1 MMKILSRKEQFI
13 ALCPDAP
20 AFRFRQFEAALYDPA
35 FRNFSDISTM
45 PLPMRETL
53 ALRMSWLSLRPVQV
67 FESAKKDTH
76 KAVVELGDGKRVET
90 VLMRNARG
98 QWTVCV
104 SSQVGCAM
112 ACAFCATG
120 TMGFA
125 RNLIADEIADQV
137 RFWFAFLKKQT
148 TLSSTLRLGLEES
161 SVAHRIPQGDSEL
174 VERAEGSQRISNI
187 VFMGMGEP
195 LANYDNVKES
205 IRQLLAYTD
214 IGPTH
219 ITVSTVGLLPM
230 LRKLLQDPEWPA
242 VRLAV
247 SLHSAES
254 DTRKAMMPSSFD
266 TFLEDLIRWTG
277 EYFEKHESRRRHL
290 TFEYVMLS
298 KINDTEKHAEALIRF
313 ARRVGKV
320 RINLIPYNFTPL
332 EKSRPKT
339 TEVVPL
345 AGRSLTGFTGIVYQD
360 SLPADFARFQKQL
373 EDAGVVVTRR
383 RTMGDDIA
391 AACGQLI
398 VEKSG

>member
-1 MMKILSRKEQFI
+1 MVKIISRKEQF
-13 ALCPDAP
+13 ASLYPAAP
-20 AFRFRQFEAALYDPA
+20 VFRFKQLEEALYDPA
-35 FRNFSDISTM
+35 IRNYSGISNM
-45 PLPMRETL
+45 PLAMRETL
-53 ALRMSWLSLRPVQV
+53 DEQMRWLALAPVRV

-90 VLMRNARG
+90 VLMKNARG

-112 ACAFCATG
+112 ACTFCATG
-120 TMGFA
+120 TMGFT

-137 RFWFAFLKKQT
+137 RFWNIFLHDRPS
-148 TLSSTLRLGLEES
+148 L
-161 SVAHRIPQGDSEL
+161 P
-174 VERAEGSQRISNI
+174 QRISNV

-195 LANYDNVKES
+195 LANYDHVKES
-205 IRQLLAYTD
+205 LMQLLAHTD

-230 LRKLLQDPEWPA
+230 LRKLLKDPEWPP

-247 SLHSAES
+247 SLHSADS
-254 DTRKAMMPSSFD
+254 DTRKAMMPVSFD
-266 TFLEDLIRWTG
+266 TFLEDLIAWTA
-277 EYFEKHESRRRHL
+277 EYFEKHESRRQHL

-298 KINDTEKHAEALIRF
+298 KINDTEKHAETLIRF

-320 RINLIPYNFTPL
+320 RINLIPYNFTG
-332 EKSRPKT
+332 S
-339 TEVVPL
+339 
-345 AGRSLTGFTGIVYQD
+345 VYRD

-398 VEKSG
+398 VEKNTV

>member
-1 MMKILSRKEQFI
+1 MKSLSRKEQFV
-13 ALCPDAP
+13 ALYPDAP
-20 AFRFRQFEAALYDPA
+20 LFRFRQFEAALFDLA
-35 FRNFSDISTM
+35 QNNFSGVSNM
-45 PLPMRETL
+45 PLSMRETL
-53 ALRMSWLSLRPVQV
+53 DAHIPWLSLSLAHLL
-67 FESAKKDTH
+67 ESAKKDTY
-76 KAVVELGDGKRVET
+76 KAIIELGDGKRVET

-112 ACAFCATG
+112 ACTFCATG
-120 TMGFA
+120 QMGFT
-125 RNLIADEIADQV
+125 RNLIADEIVDQV

-148 TLSSTLRLGLEES
+148 TLSP
-161 SVAHRIPQGDSEL
+161 V
-174 VERAEGSQRISNI
+174 EGSQRISNI

-195 LANYDNVKES
+195 LANYDNIKET
-205 IRQLLAYTD
+205 IRQLILHTD

-230 LRKLLQDPEWPA
+230 LRKILKDPDWPA

-247 SLHSAES
+247 SLHSADS
-254 DTRKAMMPSSFD
+254 VTRKAMMPSSFD
-266 TFLEDLIRWTG
+266 AFLEELIVWTA
-277 EYFEKHESRRRHL
+277 EYFEKYESRRHHL

-320 RINLIPYNFTPL
+320 RINLIPYNFTG
-332 EKSRPKT
+332 S
-339 TEVVPL
+339 
-345 AGRSLTGFTGIVYQD
+345 VYRD
-360 SLPADFARFQKQL
+360 SLPADFARFEELLK
-373 EDAGVVVTRR
+373 EAGVVVTRR

-398 VEKSG
+398 VEKNKQ

>member
-1 MMKILSRKEQFI
+1 MTKLLSRKEQFQ
-13 ALCPDAP
+13 ALYPDTP
-20 AFRFRQFEAALYDPA
+20 AFRLRQFEAALFDA
-35 FRNFSDISTM
+35 SKKSFAAVSNL
-45 PLPMRETL
+45 PLSMRESL
-53 ALRMSWLSLRPVQV
+53 DVRIPWLSLTSAHLLT
-67 FESAKKDTH
+67 SAKKDTY
-76 KAVVELGDGKRVET
+76 KSIIELSDGKRVET

-112 ACAFCATG
+112 ACTFCATG
-120 TMGFA
+120 TMGFT
-125 RNLIADEIADQV
+125 RNLLADEIVDQV
-137 RFWFAFLKKQT
+137 RFWFAFLRKQA
-148 TLSSTLRLGLEES
+148 TLSPI
-161 SVAHRIPQGDSEL
+161 AHRISQGDPEH
-174 VERAEGSQRISNI
+174 VEWVEGSQRISNV

-195 LANYDNVKES
+195 LSNYDNVKES
-205 IRQLLAYTD
+205 IRQLLLHTG

-230 LRKLLQDPEWPA
+230 LKKILQDAEWPA

-254 DTRKAMMPSSFD
+254 VTRKAMMPSSFD
-266 TFLEDLIRWTG
+266 GFLEQLISWA
-277 EYFEKHESRRRHL
+277 EAYFEKHESRRRHL

-298 KINDTEKHAEALIRF
+298 KINDTEAHAEALIRF

-320 RINLIPYNFTPL
+320 RINLIPYNFTG
-332 EKSRPKT
+332 S
-339 TEVVPL
+339 
-345 AGRSLTGFTGIVYQD
+345 VYRD

-373 EDAGVVVTRR
+373 ADAGITVTRR

-398 VEKSG
+398 VEKKTE

>member
-1 MMKILSRKEQFI
+1 MVKIIPRKEQF
-13 ALCPDAP
+13 AVLYPDAP
-20 AFRFRQFEAALYDPA
+20 AFRFRQFEAALFDA
-35 FRNFSDISTM
+35 TQSNFSGVSNI
-45 PLPMRETL
+45 PLSMRETL
-53 ALRMSWLSLRPVQV
+53 DANIPWLSLSLAHLL
-67 FESAKKDTH
+67 ESAKKDTY
-76 KAVVELGDGKRVET
+76 KAIVELCDGKRVET
-90 VLMRNARG
+90 VLMQNARG

-112 ACAFCATG
+112 ACTFCATG
-120 TMGFA
+120 TMGFT
-125 RNLIADEIADQV
+125 RNLLADEIIDQY
-137 RFWFAFLKKQT
+137 RFWRIFL
-148 TLSSTLRLGLEES
+148 
-161 SVAHRIPQGDSEL
+161 SERPHL
-174 VERAEGSQRISNI
+174 PERISNV

-195 LANYDNVKES
+195 LANYDNVKET
-205 IRQLLAYTD
+205 IRQFLVHTD
-214 IGPTH
+214 LGPTH

-230 LRKLLQDPEWPA
+230 LRKLLRDPEWPA

-266 TFLEDLIRWTG
+266 TFLEDLIRWTE

-313 ARRVGKV
+313 ARRVGRV
-320 RINLIPYNFTPL
+320 RINLIPYNFTG
-332 EKSRPKT
+332 S
-339 TEVVPL
+339 
-345 AGRSLTGFTGIVYQD
+345 VYRD
-360 SLPADFARFQKQL
+360 SLPADFARFQEQL

-398 VEKSG
+398 VAKSDQ